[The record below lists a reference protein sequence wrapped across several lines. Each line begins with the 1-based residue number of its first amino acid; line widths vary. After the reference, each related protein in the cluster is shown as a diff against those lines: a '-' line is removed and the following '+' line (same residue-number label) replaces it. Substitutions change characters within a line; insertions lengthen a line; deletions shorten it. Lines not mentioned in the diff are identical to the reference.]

1 MLSIETFQIIAAI
14 VGLEFTLISVI
25 VAMSFGWF
33 KLSTR
38 IKATDDNLNEALKG
52 IESLTQSIDKFVNN
66 KNDFQDHI
74 KDKLIEYDDR
84 FDDQESISKKQIDK
98 ISNLNSD
105 LKIQNVSLGYMKDL
119 FDDNKRISINTAD
132 AINKLANAISKME
145 PILDL
150 ILSNQKN

>member
-1 MLSIETFQIIAAI
+1 MLSIKTFQIIAAI
-14 VGLEFTLISVI
+14 IGLEFTLISVI
-25 VAMSFGWF
+25 VALAFGWF

-38 IKATDDNLNEALKG
+38 IKATDENLSTALKG

-74 KDKLIEYDDR
+74 KDKLIEYDGR
-84 FDDQESISKKQIDK
+84 FDHQELISKKQIDK
-98 ISNLNSD
+98 INNLNSD
-105 LKIQNVSLGYMKDL
+105 LKIQNVNLGYMKEL
-119 FDDNKRISINTAD
+119 FDDNKRISISTAD

-145 PILDL
+145 PVLDL